1 MYIYT
6 LQGYFRESYLTEQA
20 KVKLHFDGVG
30 PGSLANIIYYL
41 HLFAKKQPFVLRTD
55 SVMLAACLL
64 GYYFNR
70 SVWKQ
75 EERHE
80 VIYDHLAGN
89 D

>member
-41 HLFAKKQPFVLRTD
+41 HLFAQKATICPENGFCYASGMFTRLLLQPLCVEARRKTWSNLWSFSR
-55 SVMLAACLL
+55 
-64 GYYFNR
+64 
-70 SVWKQ
+70 
-75 EERHE
+75 
-80 VIYDHLAGN
+80 
-89 D
+89 